1 MSAIQDEALR
11 TLGHWSNPLA
21 VPPPV
26 CPSPES
32 PAPEPVPLPEQAEE
46 LKAALARDFPDWS
59 IWYTCAQWYAAGPC
73 PCAPGCSGRRT
84 LHAETAD
91 LLRSELE
98 QTAARLAKGRAGKSS
113 P

>member
-11 TLGHWSNPLA
+11 TLGRWSNPLA
-21 VPPPV
+21 VPPP
-26 CPSPES
+26 ES
-32 PAPEPVPLPEQAEE
+32 PASESVPQPERPEE

-84 LHAETAD
+84 LHAGTAG

-98 QTAARLAKGRAGKSS
+98 QTTARLAQGRAGKSS